1 MPALFARPGM
11 SAISMLFF
19 PSRRNATAAAE
30 VHRT

>member
-1 MPALFARPGM
+1 MG
-11 SAISMLFF
+11 AISMLFF